1 MIRWSFFPRN
11 KPITEIGQLVVDVFH
26 LHESSVSSFANNHLI
41 GMGSN
46 ESHSN
51 SVLEKIS
58 KSLVDIGFQVE
69 EGKRA
74 TQKIHVPVLYGEQ
87 GKPLQSFD
95 ADAFHKEARFVLE
108 VEAGRAVTN
117 YQFLKDYF
125 QACVMVDVEYLA
137 IAVRQVYK
145 KQKDYETICSFFD
158 TLYASGRLKT
168 ELKGVL
174 IIGY

>member
-1 MIRWSFFPRN
+1 MIKWTSFPKNRS
-11 KPITEIGQLVVDVFH
+11 ITSVGLSVVNAFEI
-26 LHESSVSSFANNHLI
+26 HENEISSELNNHLI
-41 GMGSN
+41 GSGN
-46 ESHSN
+46 TDSHSN

-58 KSLVDIGFQVE
+58 NELIKSGFQVE
-69 EGKRA
+69 VGKRKSE
-74 TQKIHVPVLYGEQ
+74 KIHIPVLFGEQ
-87 GKPLQSFD
+87 GKPLQAFD
-95 ADAFHKEARFVLE
+95 ADAYNPSQKYVLE

-137 IAVRQVYK
+137 IAVRQVYRG
-145 KQKDYETICSFFD
+145 QADYETVCSFFD
-158 TLYASGRLKT
+158 TLYASGRLQT

>member
-1 MIRWSFFPRN
+1 MIRWTYFPKN
-11 KPITEIGQLVVDVFH
+11 KAITSVGMSIVRVF
-26 LHESSVSSFANNHLI
+26 EENEKNISSNTNNHLI
-41 GMGSN
+41 SSIST

-51 SVLEKIS
+51 NVLEKIS
-58 KSLVDIGFQVE
+58 LQLRAIGFQVE
-69 EGKRA
+69 EGKKGKE
-74 TQKIHVPVLYGEQ
+74 KIHIPVLFGEQ
-87 GKPLQSFD
+87 GKPLKSFD
-95 ADAFHKEARFVLE
+95 ADAYFENEKFILE

-137 IAVRQVYK
+137 IAVRKIYN
-145 KQKDYETICSFFD
+145 KQKDYETVCNFFD

-168 ELKGVL
+168 ELKGIL